1 MTIDEAD
8 KKNKAAILKGRKV
21 HLSYQE
27 VSEKQLWRTYKK
39 AAGKIGTKIMLEE
52 APIPKAKLRVLLN
65 SIDNEIKRLDN
76 RVLNSINVA
85 INKSVKMGIDNSI
98 DRLSVYRDF
107 MPATF
112 VIDPT
117 SSVFNSIYHDAIRA
131 LFRRPL
137 DGIELSERVWDV
149 HKTTITQIRRLIAKG
164 YLYGEPSY
172 SIAQQ
177 VRRMLLISDSDMRTK
192 KWKAFFKE
200 HPPGRGVYKSAY
212 KNTERIMRTE
222 TNNAF
227 RLAQSEYAKSR
238 AWITGVKWNRV
249 AGAIECGEC
258 DTYASQDLYGLGSGI
273 YPGGEIPISHP
284 QCLCYLTDVIRRD
297 ILKSGATVNVTK
309 ST

>member
-1 MTIDEAD
+1 MTITQAD
-8 KKNKAAILKGRKV
+8 KKNKTAILKGRKA
-21 HLSYQE
+21 HLAYQG

-39 AAGKIGTKIMLEE
+39 AAGKIGTKIILEE
-52 APIPKAKLRVLLN
+52 VPITKGRLRTLLN
-65 SIDNEIKRLDN
+65 SIEGEIRRLDS
-76 RVLNSINVA
+76 RVLGSINIA

-98 DRLSVYRDF
+98 DRLAIYKGF

-112 VIDPT
+112 VIKPT
-117 SSVFNSIYHDAIRA
+117 SSVLNSIYHDAVRA

-137 DGIELSERVWDV
+137 DGIELSARVWDV
-149 HKTTITQIRRLIAKG
+149 HKASITQIRRLIAKG

-212 KNTERIMRTE
+212 KNTERIIRTE
-222 TNNAF
+222 MNNAF

-238 AWITGVKWNRV
+238 AWIIGEKWHRV
-249 AGAIECGEC
+249 AGAIECPEC
-258 DTYASQDLYGLGSGI
+258 DTYASQDLYGLGSGV

-284 QCLCYLTDVIRRD
+284 QCLCFLTDVIKRD
-297 ILKSGATVNVTK
+297 ILKSGATVIVTK